1 MSTITKVFHFTGASF
16 PYTSEGGTW
25 ATVLGANTTASMVSS
40 GGNGTGNGYAQMAIS
55 GSAKTNA
62 NYFRW
67 QGPWTAL
74 GVPTGAT
81 VSSVQVT
88 HAWLCSAY
96 VTGFSSSSG
105 PQTFFDSVNTTAIV
119 SPQDTNVS
127 TFSGTSASYTDRA
140 STTMTVLAA
149 YQPAT
154 TGITLRLNDNL
165 VTGASGSAAV
175 TLRQSNVRVTV
186 NYTAANTSLT
196 GTGNLAAL
204 SKSIIPAS
212 MQSLGSINALAG
224 ISTRASVAGAG
235 GVTAAGAVIVPGQ
248 AAFNGSGTVMAAGN
262 TVITGQA
269 ALSGTGNLTAGSS
282 VIGAGIA
289 TLAASTSINVSSSLI
304 TGASLTGTGIATSSV
319 VEGAVSVPTGA
330 GNVQALAVVS
340 AKSAFTET
348 GLMSALAVISANAL
362 LAGAGSAGASS
373 SQIITGTA
381 ALSGSASMGASVAI
395 RPAAALTAA
404 STVIANGTVWEPGSA
419 ALSGSGVM
427 SAIASVTGQAG
438 AVLISTG
445 NMAAQA
451 SQIVTATFTE
461 AGSITAKSVLAAK
474 SFLSGSSLANAS
486 GLMEE
491 DLYASLA
498 GQGFVSAVSGV
509 SHGFALGG
517 QGDLQ
522 AVASVSSPD
531 SEYKVPLGRMIQTS
545 YVSDLTMV
553 FDPQSPEF
561 TENENFIC
569 KDMVIANSGDTIY
582 LGSQDVTVDT
592 GLPLH
597 RGERL
602 IISRYEVY
610 IGSEGYIF
618 AVSDGET
625 PSVTQ
630 CSVPADCNIA

>member
-1 MSTITKVFHFTGASF
+1 MSTITKVFHFTGTSF

-40 GGNGTGNGYAQMAIS
+40 GGNGTGNGYAQLSIS
-55 GSAKTNA
+55 GSSRTNA
-62 NYFRW
+62 NYLQW

-74 GVPTGAT
+74 GVPAGAT

-88 HAWLCSAY
+88 HAWICTTY
-96 VTGFSSSSG
+96 TTGASSRSG
-105 PQTFFDSVNTTAIV
+105 PQTFFDSANSTAIV
-119 SPQDTNVS
+119 SAQDTNVS
-127 TFSGTSASYTDRA
+127 TFSGVTASYADRA
-140 STTMTVLAA
+140 SITMTVLAA
-149 YQPAT
+149 YQPAAT
-154 TGITLRLNDNL
+154 SITFRLNGNL
-165 VTGASGSAAV
+165 ATGASSSAV
-175 TLRQSNVRVTV
+175 VRLRQSNIRITVT
-186 NYTAANTSLT
+186 YTAANTSLT
-196 GTGNLAAL
+196 ETGSLTAN
-204 SKSIIPAS
+204 SKSIAPAS
-212 MQSLGSINALAG
+212 MPGQGSVGALAG
-224 ISTRASVAGAG
+224 ISARVTATGAG
-235 GVTAAGAVIVPGQ
+235 GVTASGAVIILGRASLSGSGNLTANGNSIVPGQ
-248 AAFNGSGTVMAAGN
+248 AFLN
-262 TVITGQA
+262 
-269 ALSGTGNLTAGSS
+269 GTGNLTANSS
-282 VIGAGIA
+282 VIIAGNA
-289 TLAASTSINVSSSLI
+289 TLIASSNINSSSSLI
-304 TGASLTGTGIATSSV
+304 AGAVLTGTGTAASPV
-319 VEGAVSVPTGA
+319 VEGAVSSLTSSGTL
-330 GNVQALAVVS
+330 QAVSLVS
-340 AKSAFTET
+340 AKSALAET
-348 GLMSALAVISANAL
+348 GLMSALAVVSANVL

-381 ALSGSASMGASVAI
+381 ALSGSANMGASVAI

-404 STVIANGTVWEPGSA
+404 STVTANGTVWEHGSA

-438 AVLISTG
+438 AVFTSTG

-474 SFLSGSSLANAS
+474 SSLSGSSLANAS

-522 AVASVSSPD
+522 AVASVSSPA

-569 KDMVIANSGDTIY
+569 KDMVIANTGDTIY